1 MNQGTYPL
9 AASMI
14 NQFNRLDQISNN
26 LANINT
32 NGFKQEG
39 TTETTFNYYL
49 QRAYEENIVP
59 TKINTVTNNIPKIDA
74 KFINSEMGPI
84 AMTGN
89 ALDFALNDPDTF
101 FKVQN
106 ANGDIVYTRDG
117 SFKNLDN
124 FLVDGNGNHVLN
136 SDNEPIVVEDN
147 FASQIGVTKIA
158 YTNLEKIG
166 DNTYKLKNPN
176 ELEIFENNDNLIV
189 SYTPKR
195 AKKDEYNRTK
205 GLKRLEKK
213 VKSGKLT
220 KDQINSRGYNK
231 YLHLKNEINVEIDY
245 EKFYQDSYW
254 DGLKGY
260 ITNTNLSN
268 DAVISNYSNLW
279 QIEKAFRMSK
289 SDLEIRPIYH
299 FTRRRIEAHIS
310 ISFVA
315 YSIYKELERLL
326 YLYNAPFSVKKAR
339 EIIHNIYQ
347 IEVTLPDSGV
357 KQKVLLQMDE
367 EQQFLVNMIQNEISK
382 SFG

>member
-49 QRAYEENIVP
+49 QRAQEENIVP

-101 FKVQN
+101 FKIQN

-166 DNTYKLKNPN
+166 DNTYMPKNLN
-176 ELEIFENNDNLIV
+176 EMEIFENNDSLLVNGAIEKSNVNSVSSMVELIDAHRRFDQ
-189 SYTPKR
+189 SQK
-195 AKKDEYNRTK
+195 A
-205 GLKRLEKK
+205 
-213 VKSGKLT
+213 VKS
-220 KDQINSRGYNK
+220 
-231 YLHLKNEINVEIDY
+231 ID
-245 EKFYQDSYW
+245 ELNAS
-254 DGLKGY
+254 L
-260 ITNTNLSN
+260 
-268 DAVISNYSNLW
+268 
-279 QIEKAFRMSK
+279 IEKIGSNTK
-289 SDLEIRPIYH
+289 
-299 FTRRRIEAHIS
+299 
-310 ISFVA
+310 
-315 YSIYKELERLL
+315 
-326 YLYNAPFSVKKAR
+326 
-339 EIIHNIYQ
+339 
-347 IEVTLPDSGV
+347 
-357 KQKVLLQMDE
+357 
-367 EQQFLVNMIQNEISK
+367 
-382 SFG
+382 